1 MEIKL
6 SIDVTD
12 KALEFSRNMGSLF
25 VNLGVIDK
33 ESLERSANRPVQ
45 KALDEHAEKVS
56 HEPPVD
62 APWNTDPIEPDPI
75 KVDPA
80 ETSTESTGS
89 DTKKPE
95 YSFEDVRKAC
105 ADFQRSH
112 GKDELKALFDQFGAK
127 KLQQVPEDRMDELWR
142 ALHA

>member
-1 MEIKL
+1 MDIKL

-33 ESLERSANRPVQ
+33 ESMERSANRPVQ

-62 APWNTDPIEPDPI
+62 APWNTEPIEPDNL
-75 KVDPA
+75 KV
-80 ETSTESTGS
+80 ETP
-89 DTKKPE
+89 TKKE
-95 YSFEDVRKAC
+95 TKKYSKEELRKLGAQFIQKKGVP
-105 ADFQRSH
+105 AFKKILSDF
-112 GKDELKALFDQFGAK
+112 GITKLGDLKETDQEAFVEAIN
-127 KLQQVPEDRMDELWR
+127 
-142 ALHA
+142 A

>member
-1 MEIKL
+1 MDIKL
-6 SIDVTD
+6 NIDVTD
-12 KALEFSRNMGSLF
+12 RALEFSRNMGSLF

-75 KVDPA
+75 KADPA
-80 ETSTESTGS
+80 ETGTE
-89 DTKKPE
+89 KPE

-105 ADFQRSH
+105 AEFQRSH

-127 KLQQVPEDRMDELWR
+127 KLQQVPENRMDELWR

>member
-1 MEIKL
+1 MDIKL

-12 KALEFSRNMGSLF
+12 RALEFSRNMRSLF

-33 ESLERSANRPVQ
+33 ESMERSANRPVQ

-75 KVDPA
+75 KADQA
-80 ETSTESTGS
+80 ETSAETNES

-95 YSFEDVRKAC
+95 YPFEDVRKAC
-105 ADFQRSH
+105 ADFQRAH

-127 KLQQVPEDRMDELWR
+127 KLQQVPEERMDELWW

>member
-1 MEIKL
+1 MDIKL

-25 VNLGVIDK
+25 VNLGVIDQ

-75 KVDPA
+75 K
-80 ETSTESTGS
+80 TESTGS

-127 KLQQVPEDRMDELWR
+127 KLQQVPEERMDELWR

>member
-1 MEIKL
+1 MDIKL
-6 SIDVTD
+6 CIDVTD

-25 VNLGVIDK
+25 VNLGVIDQ
-33 ESLERSANRPVQ
+33 ESLERSANRPIKKTMDE
-45 KALDEHAEKVS
+45 KAEAVS

-127 KLQQVPEDRMDELWR
+127 KLQQVPENRMDELWR

>member
-1 MEIKL
+1 MDIKL

-12 KALEFSRNMGSLF
+12 KALEFSHNMGSLF

-33 ESLERSANRPVQ
+33 ESMERSANRPVQ

-75 KVDPA
+75 KADDAKEVKA
-80 ETSTESTGS
+80 
-89 DTKKPE
+89 TKPSHTLVELRERGATFAQVKGKSALKKVLDKYGLPKLTAPE
-95 YSFEDVRKAC
+95 AVNHF
-105 ADFQRSH
+105 
-112 GKDELKALFDQFGAK
+112 
-127 KLQQVPEDRMDELWR
+127 DELWKD
-142 ALHA
+142 LEV

>member
-1 MEIKL
+1 MDIKL

-25 VNLGVIDK
+25 VNLGVIDQ

-45 KALDEHAEKVS
+45 KSLDEHAEKVS

-75 KVDPA
+75 KADPA
-80 ETSTESTGS
+80 ETGTE
-89 DTKKPE
+89 KPE

-105 ADFQRSH
+105 AEFQRSH

-127 KLQQVPEDRMDELWR
+127 KLQQVPENRMDELWR

>member
-1 MEIKL
+1 MNIKL

-33 ESLERSANRPVQ
+33 ESMERSANRPVQ

-75 KVDPA
+75 KVDTPEA
-80 ETSTESTGS
+80 SPKATGTNKS
-89 DTKKPE
+89 KPE
-95 YSFEDVRKAC
+95 YDFEDVRKAC
-105 ADFQRSH
+105 ADFQRAH
-112 GKDELKALFDQFGAK
+112 GKEQLKALFEQFGAK
-127 KLQQVPEDRMDELWR
+127 KLQQVPEVRMDELWR

>member
-6 SIDVTD
+6 NIDVTD

-25 VNLGVIDK
+25 VNLGVIDQ
-33 ESLERSANRPVQ
+33 ESLERSANRPIKKTMDE
-45 KALDEHAEKVS
+45 KAEAVS

-75 KVDPA
+75 KADPA
-80 ETSTESTGS
+80 ETGTE
-89 DTKKPE
+89 KPE

-105 ADFQRSH
+105 AEFQRAH

-127 KLQQVPEDRMDELWR
+127 KLQQVPEARMDELWR

>member
-1 MEIKL
+1 MDIKL

-33 ESLERSANRPVQ
+33 ESMERSANRPVQ
-45 KALDEHAEKVS
+45 KALDEHAEKVN

-75 KVDPA
+75 KVDDAKEMKAAKPSHTLVELRERGA
-80 ETSTESTGS
+80 TFAQVKGKSAL
-89 DTKKPE
+89 KKVLGKYGLPKLTAPE
-95 YSFEDVRKAC
+95 AVNHF
-105 ADFQRSH
+105 
-112 GKDELKALFDQFGAK
+112 
-127 KLQQVPEDRMDELWR
+127 DELWKD
-142 ALHA
+142 LEV